1 MSTLKL
7 NYKKGDGNS
16 YVAYYND
23 KPVGLTFII
32 PEKYNIED
40 YGISFYGEED
50 DPIYNFNAAFELI
63 MGEPSSTYIDIDGKN
78 SVTFKDG
85 FVVQI
90 GKTLHLGENE
100 GITISGENGLKKV
113 YFDYFALNENSNS
126 FIEFCKAPREENSVN
141 NELHFIQNKNTKVKL
156 KDSSLK
162 AQLAMLKTEE
172 PFILDLSSSSE
183 IKATNMKLK
192 PFKGNNKLEVKAKK
206 VELNGATIKLK
217 GDAKGDPAIIE
228 QENQDG
234 SIEIKRGT
242 NITLVNSTHVSAKAD
257 ILEINNNSGVSTEFS
272 GKIHFYA
279 KDNITIS
286 GGDYLN
292 AKIESGANRLS
303 LCQENIIGNSSIQI
317 EPKDDSDMVII
328 KKLVLQNSELKNVV
342 GNFSGSFANCLAD
355 GIDARDGGSIYLF
368 VYTDKIKKEPFI
380 NIKNL
385 TFKEGSSLTIST
397 KKYSDKSFIN
407 CLVDGDSLL
416 STDSPCEI
424 TNSVFKNSDLSID
437 NKNKVTIS
445 NSYLGG
451 KIIAK
456 NINNIDCSNLVSVE
470 VASEESDTSLKD
482 ESLSSLKISD
492 YKSFCNRRE
501 CDQREHGHNIAQD
514 ELQIL

>member
-1 MSTLKL
+1 MALVKL
-7 NYKKGDGNS
+7 DYKKGRDNS
-16 YVAYYND
+16 YMAYYKD
-23 KPVGLTFII
+23 KPIGLTFII
-32 PEKYNIED
+32 PEYYKIED
-40 YGISFYGEED
+40 YNISFYDGEEKD
-50 DPIYNFNAAFELI
+50 VVCDFNATFELV
-63 MGEPSSTYIDIDGKN
+63 GDPVTTYIAIEGKN

-85 FVVQI
+85 FVIQI
-90 GKTLHLGENE
+90 GKTLHLGANKE
-100 GITISGENGLKKV
+100 ITISGENGLKKV
-113 YFDYFALNENSNS
+113 YFNYFALNKNSNS
-126 FIEFCKAPREENSVN
+126 SIEFCKALGEENSVN
-141 NELHFIQNKNTKVKL
+141 NELHFIDNKNTIVKL
-156 KDSSLK
+156 KDSSLN
-162 AQLAMLKTEE
+162 AQLALLKTEE

-183 IKATNMKLK
+183 IRATNMKLK

-217 GDAKGDPAIIE
+217 GDTKGGPSIIE

-257 ILEINNNSGVSTEFS
+257 LLEINNNSGVSTEFS
-272 GKIHFYA
+272 GKNHFYA

-303 LCQENIIGNSSIQI
+303 LFRENIIRNSFIQI
-317 EPKDDSDMVII
+317 EPKDESDYVII
-328 KKLVLQNSELKNVV
+328 KKLILQNSELKNVI
-342 GNFSGSFANCLAD
+342 GNLSGSFANCLAD
-355 GIDARDGGSIYLF
+355 GIDVRDGGSIYLF
-368 VYTDKIKKEPFI
+368 ANIDKKQKQPFI
-380 NIKNL
+380 NIRNL

-397 KKYSDKSFIN
+397 KKNNDKNFIN

-424 TNSVFKNSDLSID
+424 TNSVFKNSNLSIENE
-437 NKNKVTIS
+437 NKITIS

-451 KIIAK
+451 KIVAK
-456 NINNIDCSNLVSVE
+456 NVNNIDCSNLVSVE
-470 VASEESDTSLKD
+470 IASEEPDTSLKD
-482 ESLSSLKISD
+482 ESLSNLKISD

>member
-1 MSTLKL
+1 MALVEFD
-7 NYKKGDGNS
+7 YKKGKDNS
-16 YVAYYND
+16 YMAYYKD
-23 KPVGLTFII
+23 KPIGLTFIVS
-32 PEKYNIED
+32 EYYKIED
-40 YGISFYGEED
+40 YNISFYDGEEKD
-50 DPIYNFNAAFELI
+50 VIFDFNATFELV
-63 MGEPSSTYIDIDGKN
+63 GDPSTTHISIDGKN

-85 FVVQI
+85 LVVQI

-113 YFDYFALNENSNS
+113 YFNYFAMSENSNS
-126 FIEFCKAPREENSVN
+126 SIEFCKAPGEENSVN
-141 NELHFIQNKNTKVKL
+141 NELHFIENKNTTVRL

-162 AQLAMLKTEE
+162 AQLSLFKAEE

-183 IKATNMKLK
+183 IRATNMKLK
-192 PFKGNNKLEVKAKK
+192 PFKDNNKLEVKAKK

-272 GKIHFYA
+272 GKSHFYA

-317 EPKDDSDMVII
+317 EPKDDSDSVII

-342 GNFSGSFANCLAD
+342 GNLSGSFAYCLAD

-368 VYTDKIKKEPFI
+368 AYTDKIKKEPFI

-397 KKYSDKSFIN
+397 KNYSDKSFTN
-407 CLVDGDSLL
+407 CLVDEDSLL

-424 TNSVFKNSDLSID
+424 INSLFKNSDLSIE
-437 NKNKVTIS
+437 NKDKVTIS

-451 KIIAK
+451 KIVAK

-470 VASEESDTSLKD
+470 VASEEADASLKD

-501 CDQREHGHNIAQD
+501 CDQRGHGHSIAQD
-514 ELQIL
+514 ELQVL